1 MTGSGHWQVML
12 TVASPTWKLDRRSVP
27 LMPDESL
34 TSPEYHSR
42 LFTARLCVPAHP
54 LHPYKLSSGKP
65 GNPWLD

>member
-27 LMPDESL
+27 LMPGESL

-42 LFTARLCVPAHP
+42 LFTARLCVPAHS
-54 LHPYKLSSGKP
+54 LQALVRQAWKP
-65 GNPWLD
+65 VA